1 MVLLAQQRPR
11 RPQGPPLLLS
21 LPHKREIACRRLAVP
36 LSSLH
41 GLQQRL
47 YMGAMEVCACV
58 YVGVDVLGELCSW
71 RGAGFLSGTA
81 SQSEATTQR
90 FLAMPHSE
98 QSWASTIVVVHDY
111 EVGRDNPVSA
121 KYHKVG
127 YTVCLSLC
135 RFTQLKLCEH
145 TFLM

>member
-1 MVLLAQQRPR
+1 MAW
-11 RPQGPPLLLS
+11 
-21 LPHKREIACRRLAVP
+21 
-36 LSSLH
+36 
-41 GLQQRL
+41 
-47 YMGAMEVCACV
+47 
-58 YVGVDVLGELCSW
+58 SW
-71 RGAGFLSGTA
+71 VLSGTA

-135 RFTQLKLCEH
+135 SFTQL
-145 TFLM
+145 M